1 MQWWKREGL
10 GGKDWEKQA
19 KELKLLNDMDNKQR
33 RANTPTIGVP
43 EEKNSGRKNNFR
55 CNSGKHSIK
64 DVLHNKQTYI
74 PETTR
79 WSYITNIPKL
89 RTNHLGT

>member
-1 MQWWKREGL
+1 
-10 GGKDWEKQA
+10 
-19 KELKLLNDMDNKQR
+19 MDNKQR

-43 EEKNSGRKNNFR
+43 EEKSSGRKNNFR

-79 WSYITNIPKL
+79 
-89 RTNHLGT
+89 